1 MTHQQPTSSSAS
13 SLCRSS
19 DVVQVHLEL
28 LVPGWISFIGGKDMK
43 ISSLF
48 LAAVLS
54 VGLVATTQAKTT
66 DLGTL
71 AAGTT
76 QYFFDAG
83 LQDHFTDYI
92 NFDLASAAS
101 LKDGFV
107 FAPKIGGLTKVKD
120 FSLTLQ
126 SLESSTWIDLAT
138 LGTGPG
144 TFKGLTYSFANL
156 LPGSYRLV
164 LDGIGSG
171 HFGGGYIGGLSVAAA
186 VPEAST
192 WAMLMVGFG
201 LVAYQLRRKQKTLE
215 QQLLA

>member
-1 MTHQQPTSSSAS
+1 
-13 SLCRSS
+13 
-19 DVVQVHLEL
+19 
-28 LVPGWISFIGGKDMK
+28 MK
-43 ISSLF
+43 ISSLL

-54 VGLVATTQAKTT
+54 IGLVSVSHAKTT
-66 DLGTL
+66 DLGSL
-71 AAGTT
+71 SPASST

-83 LQDHFTDYI
+83 LHDHFTDYI

-101 LKDGFV
+101 LDEGFI
-107 FAPKIGGLTKVKD
+107 FAPKVKGLTKVKD

-126 SLESSTWIDLAT
+126 SLQSSSWIDLAT
-138 LGTGPG
+138 LGTGG
-144 TFKGLTYSFANL
+144 GVFKGLTFSFANL

-171 HFGGGYIGGLSVAAA
+171 HFGGGYIGGLNVAAA
-186 VPEAST
+186 VPEAET

>member
-1 MTHQQPTSSSAS
+1 
-13 SLCRSS
+13 
-19 DVVQVHLEL
+19 
-28 LVPGWISFIGGKDMK
+28 MK

-54 VGLVATTQAKTT
+54 VGLISTVHAKTT
-66 DLGTL
+66 DLGSL
-71 AAGTT
+71 SSSSST

-107 FAPKIGGLTKVKD
+107 FAPKIKGLTKVKD

-126 SLESSTWIDLAT
+126 SLQSSSWIDLAT
-138 LGTGPG
+138 LGNGGG
-144 TFKGLTYSFANL
+144 TFKGLTFSFANL

-164 LDGIGSG
+164 LDGVGSG
-171 HFGGGYIGGLSVAAA
+171 HFGGGYIGGLSIAAA
-186 VPEAST
+186 VPEAET
-192 WAMLMVGFG
+192 WAMLLVGFG
-201 LVAYQLRRKQKTLE
+201 LIAYQLRRKQKTLE